1 MKGES
6 PLHNITLSWSVKPFS
21 ELSNLEVYKI
31 LQLRQA
37 IFIVEQDCPYLDA
50 DNTDAE
56 AYHVM
61 GVHDGQLVA
70 YSRFFKAKDGQASI
84 GRVVVS
90 ADFRGLGLG
99 YHLMNH
105 AEQFLLSIDTPDRIH
120 LSAQEYLRNFYET
133 LGYEQNGEGYL
144 EDNIPHIPMDK
155 FINT

>member
-6 PLHNITLSWSVKPFS
+6 TITLSWSVKSFA

-37 IFIVEQDCPYLDA
+37 IFIVEQNCPYLDA
-50 DNTDAE
+50 DDSDSE

-61 GVHDGQLVA
+61 GISNNELVA
-70 YSRFFKAKDGQASI
+70 YSRFYTSKYGQASI

-90 ADFRGLGLG
+90 ANYRGLGLG
-99 YHLMNH
+99 FKLMQE
-105 AEQFLLSIDTPDRIH
+105 AERSLLSIDNPTKIH
-120 LSAQEYLRNFYET
+120 LSAQEYLRSFYET
-133 LGYEQNGEGYL
+133 LGYHQNGDGYL

-155 FINT
+155 FFNT